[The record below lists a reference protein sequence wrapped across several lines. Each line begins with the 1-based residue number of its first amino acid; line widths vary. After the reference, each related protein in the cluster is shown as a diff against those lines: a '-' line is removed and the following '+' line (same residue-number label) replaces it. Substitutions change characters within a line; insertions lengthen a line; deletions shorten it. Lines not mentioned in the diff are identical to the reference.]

1 VTHLFPVP
9 EMRRFVLDC
18 GESLAMKIA
27 TSNGRKGAYVME
39 SDKRDSGLD
48 EFDHVSAWILR
59 LAVGMIVLGAVF
71 AALDRF
77 DLLPL
82 PAAAVVASLS

>member
-1 VTHLFPVP
+1 
-9 EMRRFVLDC
+9 
-18 GESLAMKIA
+18 
-27 TSNGRKGAYVME
+27 ME

-71 AALDRF
+71 ATLDRF

-82 PAAAVVASLS
+82 PAAAVVAGLS

>member
-1 VTHLFPVP
+1 
-9 EMRRFVLDC
+9 MR
-18 GESLAMKIA
+18 SLCDKLWRIIGDHPRTA
-27 TSNGRKGAYVME
+27 GKGYVME

-59 LAVGMIVLGAVF
+59 LAVGMVVLGAVF
-71 AALDRF
+71 AVLDRF

-82 PAAAVVASLS
+82 PAAAVVAGLS